1 MRRVL
6 DLFSPLLKADLSDE
20 EARVSQ
26 LIIGFSIVGGLFS
39 ILYAVFYLAIQHYA
53 GAGIILSHSLIFST
67 VPFVLLRKRNIP
79 GAGHAFLA
87 SLLSMFTLLSI
98 IEGGVNGHAV
108 AWLSAFPVCAP
119 LVLAGGRSALAWCGV
134 CVFLVSVFAGLE
146 VVGLHLP
153 ITYPNPWHG
162 WVTLTGYA
170 GLALFLMALGTLAEY
185 YRRAAMRQ
193 RDLAQ
198 QELKKAVEKL
208 TLLNQEKNEFL
219 GIAAHD
225 LNNPLTVVQGY
236 ADMLKMMDN
245 SENLDE
251 VREFAGLIS
260 DSSRRMQ
267 QIIRDIL
274 DVNKIESGQYPLKPA
289 HQEMRPVVE
298 ACIRR
303 YQPPGKQKDLHWKIH
318 LDDVNALFDANALSQ
333 VLDNLISN
341 AVKYARPGGNV
352 EIRLK
357 RDGETALIRVFNEGR
372 GFSPEDKQRLFTRFA
387 KLSTRPSG
395 GESSNGLGLSITKKI
410 VQAMDGSIQCESE
423 LDQGATFDVRLP
435 L

>member
-1 MRRVL
+1 MTRIHR
-6 DLFSPLLKADLSDE
+6 LFDPLLKADLSDE
-20 EARVSQ
+20 EARISQ

-39 ILYAVFYLAIQHYA
+39 ILYAGFYLAIQHYA

-67 VPFVLLRKRNIP
+67 VPFLLLRKRNIP
-79 GAGHAFLA
+79 GAGHVFLFA
-87 SLLSMFTLLSI
+87 LLSMFTLLSI

-119 LVLAGGRSALAWCGV
+119 LVLAGGKSSLAWCGV
-134 CVFLVSVFAGLE
+134 CVGLVTLFAGLE
-146 VVGLHLP
+146 VAGISLSF
-153 ITYPNPWHG
+153 TYPRPWHG

-170 GLALFLMALGTLAEY
+170 GLALFLMALGTLAEF

-198 QELKKAVEKL
+198 DELKLAIEKL
-208 TLLNQEKNEFL
+208 TRLNYEKNEFL

-236 ADMLKMMDN
+236 ADMLKMMGPSDN
-245 SENLDE
+245 PSE

-267 QIIRDIL
+267 HIIRDVL
-274 DVNKIESGQYPLKPA
+274 DVNKIESGHYPLKPA
-289 HQEMRPVVE
+289 RQDMRPVVE

-303 YQPPGKQKDLHWKIH
+303 YQPSGTKKDLHWRNDLH
-318 LDDVNALFDANALSQ
+318 NVTALFDANALSQ

-352 EIRLK
+352 EILLK
-357 RDGETALIRVFNEGR
+357 QDGNTAHIRVFNEGR

-410 VQAMDGSIQCESE
+410 VEAMDGTIQCESE
-423 LDQGATFDVRLP
+423 LEQGAAFDVRLP
-435 L
+435 V